1 MHHLLIAS
9 IGGTPDPIVASLVGL
24 RPDRVYFVPSSDT
37 QQLVMD
43 IVARAKEEGFSLSP
57 GQWDELVIAGAQD
70 FAGAVEKLRHLD
82 NEVAAW
88 LRRGPEFAV
97 AVDFTG
103 GTKAMT
109 AALAVVAHRWKCD
122 FRYVG
127 GMERT
132 KDGLGVVVSGREHIL
147 HAANV
152 WDTLGYQ
159 AIEDALLFN
168 EGAYAAAAK
177 RLTDTRDKAQ
187 RPDRKRELQA
197 LIALCKGYDAWDRFD
212 HKAAANHLGSSQGYS
227 NDLRSLLGMKSV
239 EELSST
245 ITQHLDLLGVL
256 QGPPSHAH
264 VLDLLGNAQRR
275 LDQERFDD
283 AVARCYRA
291 VEAIAQLRLR
301 EAHEIAETKA
311 VKAELLPATLRDE
324 WGVATG
330 GTINL
335 ELERSYRLL
344 RELGD
349 ALGERYY
356 QSRLPQRGETGEQR
370 GSILSARNTSILAH
384 GWSPIRQVTA
394 RQLLDEVIKLVDATP
409 CDLPSFP
416 TIMT

>member
-127 GMERT
+127 GTERT